1 MSIVADQNGPLKDS
15 DKVLVVQDGWPVPI
29 PMSQVKSYAGSGF
42 NSGVVAQSANPS
54 TTLTGTV
61 NKTSMVSIPIPASIA
76 GNNGKF
82 VLYYSWSATNNANN
96 KTVSF
101 QLDGNDLGISDT
113 RASNVWT
120 DGQVSISNRGTQQS
134 QLVSIQILGSH
145 TTAIQTLAVDLSA
158 ATKQLNIYGQLAN
171 SADSMRIE
179 SYSLV
184 VYPNP

>member
-1 MSIVADQNGPLKDS
+1 
-15 DKVLVVQDGWPVPI
+15 
-29 PMSQVKSYAGSGF
+29 MSQVKAYASNGA
-42 NSGVVAQSANPS
+42 VVAQSAIAS

-61 NKTSMVSIPIPASIA
+61 SKTSMVSIPIPPGVA

-82 VLYYSWSATNNANN
+82 VLYYAWSATNNANN

-120 DGQVSISNRGTQQS
+120 DGQVNISNRGTQQS
-134 QLVSIQILGSH
+134 QIVSIQVIGSH
-145 TTAIQTLAVDLSA
+145 TTAIQTLTVDLST

-179 SYSLV
+179 AYSLV